1 MQPLKCPAYVQN
13 GTELHALLSQDVSI
27 LTRRKQTKL
36 EIATRA
42 DTKKEMA
49 QPRMALSA
57 RIAELNLNCARIPE
71 QPSASMSGKV
81 DKVIPSSRKSQP
93 EKAQIAVDIPEK
105 HRYRNLR
112 IENELTDEH
121 GRDVKLKKGAQVEI
135 TVTSKAASPRK

>member
-1 MQPLKCPAYVQN
+1 MR
-13 GTELHALLSQDVSI
+13 SDV
-27 LTRRKQTKL
+27 
-36 EIATRA
+36 
-42 DTKKEMA
+42 KKEMA

-81 DKVIPSSRKSQP
+81 DKVIPSSRKGQP
-93 EKAQIAVDIPEK
+93 EKAQITVDIPEK